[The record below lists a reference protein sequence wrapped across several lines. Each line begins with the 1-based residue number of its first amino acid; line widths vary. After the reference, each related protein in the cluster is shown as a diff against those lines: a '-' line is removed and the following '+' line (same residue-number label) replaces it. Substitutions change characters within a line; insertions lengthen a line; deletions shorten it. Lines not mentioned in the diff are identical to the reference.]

1 MDFASSPSSQR
12 RLTQLA
18 RQRFVDG
25 LCVGLP
31 DLAQKIQDY
40 LSDLM
45 GQTATQ
51 REMQQR
57 RDAWMSFQAHHK
69 NWVDLTGRAWRQAL
83 VGTASSR
90 PGVLDAVVD
99 SFELIDDSVME
110 NKIIASRMAEA
121 VHEKVGSAFAL
132 VRGSTEQIEA
142 QDLAPNDVLQVQ
154 TLCNTL
160 IEQWLESGLAR
171 ENLKLL
177 SDLLHRELVA
187 LILPLYQNLT
197 RFYEEQGVVYTEKTL
212 RSRVRRAESTDLG
225 GLGSSGAGAPPRGM
239 PESGQMALPTP
250 PTGAGRRW
258 PGALANM
265 LAAGNPIH
273 YARQRAQGV
282 FDQVRRLLN
291 QSVIDFDLESTQP
304 VSAALSHALAEQ
316 SLMAD
321 AYYNSVSA
329 TPNEDAYRPMAVVQ
343 ATAQVRER
351 AAELKEK
358 AQNPNE
364 KAIIELVALM
374 FQSILNEDRIAPAVR
389 VWIARLQVP
398 VLRVALGEEEFLNTL
413 DHPAR
418 LLIDRIGTCVLGFEA
433 SAINGSALEA
443 EIRRLV
449 QVVEQYPET
458 GKRVFQLVYD
468 EFEKFLATYL
478 TETQMTQ
485 TIMGVAQQVEQKE
498 TLVIQYTIELRD
510 MLRNVPVRDEVR
522 EFLFRVWSE
531 VLALSTVRQGA
542 AHEETQAYKKA
553 AADLIWAAGAKPT
566 REERTK
572 VIKSLPALLS
582 RLRQGM
588 NLVGITGAA
597 QETHLK
603 PLTDALTEAFASRT
617 EQIPQE
623 VIDAVAKR
631 LSGLE
636 KYISEDAA
644 SSDFTLDTETI
655 EMLLGVDA
663 SFLTIVADN
672 DTAVGDDWVDWA
684 RNMPVGGWYMFDH
697 NGSTARVQYVWTSD
711 RKQLHL
717 FVGSAGE
724 CFLVQLH
731 RLGAYLQ
738 AGLLMPLE
746 EETLM
751 LRATRDAL
759 IKLDANPERLLS

>member
-1 MDFASSPSSQR
+1 MDFSPAPPSQR

-31 DLAQKIQDY
+31 NLAKKLQDH
-40 LSDLM
+40 LSELM

-51 REMQQR
+51 REMQLR

-69 NWVDLTGRAWRQAL
+69 TWIDLTTRAWRQAL
-83 VGTASSR
+83 VGLPSTLPS
-90 PGVLDAVVD
+90 PLETVIGN
-99 SFELIDDSVME
+99 FELIDDSVME
-110 NKIIASRMAEA
+110 NKIIASRLSEA
-121 VHEKVGSAFAL
+121 VQDKVSSAL
-132 VRGSTEQIEA
+132 QIVRGSTEQIEG
-142 QDLAPNDVLQVQ
+142 QDLEKGDVLLVP
-154 TLCNTL
+154 TLCNKL
-160 IEQWLESGLAR
+160 VEQWLESGLER
-171 ENLKLL
+171 
-177 SDLLHRELVA
+177 SDLQLVIGALQREMIA
-187 LILPLYQNLT
+187 LTLPLYQGLA
-197 RFYEEQGVVYTEKTL
+197 RFYEEQGVIYTENL
-212 RSRVRRAESTDLG
+212 RAKVRRAESTDLG
-225 GLGSSGAGAPPRGM
+225 ALGYGGTGAPARGMTEPAPIMPASPGLMGAG
-239 PESGQMALPTP
+239 
-250 PTGAGRRW
+250 GRRW
-258 PGALANM
+258 PGAIANM
-265 LAAGNPIH
+265 LAGGNPIA

-291 QSVIDFDLESTQP
+291 QTVMDFDLDSTQP
-304 VSAALSHALAEQ
+304 VSAALTHALTEH

-321 AYYNSVSA
+321 AYYNSVSS
-329 TPNEDAYRPMAVVQ
+329 TPNEDAYKPMAVVQ
-343 ATAQVRER
+343 AAALVRER

-398 VLRVALGEEEFLNTL
+398 VLRVALGEEDFLNTL
-413 DHPAR
+413 EHPAR

-443 EIRRLV
+443 EIRRIV
-449 QVVEQYPET
+449 QVIEQYPET
-458 GKRVFQLVYD
+458 GRRVFQLVYD
-468 EFEKFLATYL
+468 EFEKFLANYL

-485 TIMGVAQQVEQKE
+485 TIMGVAQQVEKKE

-542 AHEETQAYKKA
+542 THEETLAYKKA

-572 VIKSLPALLS
+572 VIKSLPALLG

-588 NLVGITGAA
+588 GSVGIHGAD
-597 QETHLK
+597 QENELK
-603 PLTDALTEAFASRT
+603 PLTDSLTEAFASRT

-631 LSGLE
+631 LAELE
-636 KYISEDAA
+636 KYITD
-644 SSDFTLDTETI
+644 DTMGDITLDAETV

-672 DTAVGDDWVDWA
+672 DQPVDEEWLDWG

-697 NGSTARVQYVWTSD
+697 NGSSAQVQYVWASE

-717 FVGSAGE
+717 LVGSAGE
-724 CFLVQLH
+724 CFLVQLR

-759 IKLDANPERLLS
+759 IKLDANPERLLT